1 MFFEEQLGRTR
12 RFAPTPLAYFCNLG
26 YICHMPERMFVL
38 AWALVA
44 LGAVL
49 AYRLAVVLARRGT
62 LEPGF
67 LYAPQA

>member
-1 MFFEEQLGRTR
+1 
-12 RFAPTPLAYFCNLG
+12 
-26 YICHMPERMFVL
+26 MFVL

-49 AYRLAVVLARRGT
+49 AYRLAFVLARRWT